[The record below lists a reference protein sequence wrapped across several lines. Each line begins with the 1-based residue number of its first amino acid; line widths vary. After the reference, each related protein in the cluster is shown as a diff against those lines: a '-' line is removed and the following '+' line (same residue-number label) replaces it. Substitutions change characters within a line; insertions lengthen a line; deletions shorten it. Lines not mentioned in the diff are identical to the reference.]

1 MRKKNKYLTFLFA
14 CIPGAGH
21 MYLGFMKMGLSFMTL
36 FFLIMGLAFLADN
49 IFYVLTGPILMILPV
64 IWFYTFFD
72 CINKNGASDEEFAS
86 YQDHFLFTDIPE
98 LNQIKWNPN
107 LFHSRVPRTVVGFI
121 LLLSGISMFSR
132 NMLWMLGWD
141 YDNLIYRILSRFFDY
156 LPQVAISLAVIAL
169 GIWLIAGKRR
179 ELKREYQEIKELSE
193 HHES

>member
-1 MRKKNKYLTFLFA
+1 MRKKNKILTFLFA

-64 IWFYTFFD
+64 IWFYAFFD

>member
-1 MRKKNKYLTFLFA
+1 MRKKNKILTFLFA

-36 FFLIMGLAFLADN
+36 FFLIMGLAALADN
-49 IFYVLTGPILMILPV
+49 ILYVLTGPILMILPV

-98 LNQIKWNPN
+98 LNQLKWNPN

>member
-1 MRKKNKYLTFLFA
+1 MRKKNKILTFLFA
-14 CIPGAGH
+14 CVPGAGH

-36 FFLIMGLAFLADN
+36 FFLIMGLAALADN

>member
-1 MRKKNKYLTFLFA
+1 MRKKNKILTFLFA

-49 IFYVLTGPILMILPV
+49 IFYVLTRPILMILPV